1 MPSKIKNLKAREIL
15 NSRGEPTV
23 EVELTTESG
32 VFMASVPSGVS
43 KGKYEAVELRD
54 GGTRHQ
60 GKGVLTAVRNV
71 NQVIAPKIISK
82 DAVKQKEIDELMIE
96 MDGTEN
102 KSKLGA
108 NAILAVSIAVCRAG
122 ATERPL
128 WKWISELSVREPALP
143 SPFILCIEGGLHGKG
158 ALDIQEFMVVAQADL
173 FSDKFH
179 AATEIHHALQ
189 QILEKNYG
197 ELGTKIGI
205 EGAFTPSLKGTKEA
219 LDLLIKAI
227 SKAGYE
233 NKVKVVLDAASS
245 SFFRNGKY
253 SFEGKTLNREELSEF
268 YLNLCQKYPIL
279 AIEDPFAED
288 DWEGWKILMSNI
300 KNQLL
305 IIGDDLTV
313 TNQKRF
319 KMAEQEHCVNAVI
332 IKPNQIGTV
341 TETIAA
347 ICLAKKFDWKV
358 VISHRGGDT
367 LDDFIA
373 DLAVG
378 SGADFIKSGAPT
390 KKERMAKYN
399 RLLRIEEELKNSKS

>member
-1 MPSKIKNLKAREIL
+1 MFSKIKNLKAREIL
-15 NSRGEPTV
+15 DSKGEPTV
-23 EVELTTESG
+23 EVKLETESG
-32 VFMASVPSGVS
+32 NFTASVPSGIS

-60 GKGVLTAVRNV
+60 GKGVLRAVENV
-71 NQVIAPKIISK
+71 NKIIAPKLIGK
-82 DAVKQKEIDELMIE
+82 DTARQKEIDELMIG

-108 NAILAVSIAVCRAG
+108 NAILAVSITVCRAG
-122 ATERPL
+122 AKEKPL
-128 WKWISELSVREPALP
+128 WKSISELSSRKPTLP

-158 ALDIQEFMVVAQADL
+158 ALDIQEFMIVVQADS
-173 FSDKFH
+173 FSKKFLG
-179 AATEIHHALQ
+179 ATEIHHTLS

-197 ELGTKIGI
+197 ELGTKMGI
-205 EGAFTPSLKGTKEA
+205 EGAFIPPLNKTEEA

-227 SKAGYE
+227 SRAGYE

-268 YLNLCQKYPIL
+268 YLNLCRKYPIL

-300 KNQLL
+300 KYQLL
-305 IIGDDLTV
+305 IIGDDLTA

-319 KMAEQEHCVNAVI
+319 KKAKEERCINAVI

-341 TETIAA
+341 TETITA
-347 ICLAKKFDWKV
+347 ICLAKKFDWKII
-358 VISHRGGDT
+358 ISHRGGDT

-373 DLAVG
+373 DLAAG

-390 KKERMAKYN
+390 KEERMAKYN
-399 RLLRIEEELKNSKS
+399 RLLEIEEEFKNSKS

>member
-15 NSRGEPTV
+15 DSKGDPTV
-23 EVELTTESG
+23 EVELKTESG
-32 VFMASVPSGVS
+32 NFTASVPAGVS

-54 GGTRHQ
+54 GGARYQ
-60 GKGVLTAVRNV
+60 GKGVLAAVRNV
-71 NQVIAPKIISK
+71 NEVIAPKLIGK

-96 MDGTEN
+96 IDGTKN

-108 NAILAVSIAVCRAG
+108 NAILAVSIAICKAG
-122 ATERPL
+122 AVEKPL
-128 WKWISELSVREPALP
+128 WKWISELSKRKPTLP
-143 SPFILCIEGGLHGKG
+143 SPFILCIEGGLHGSD
-158 ALDIQEFMVVAQADL
+158 ALDIQEFMVVSQADS
-173 FSDKFH
+173 FGDKFH
-179 AATEIHHALQ
+179 AATEIHHALW

-197 ELGTKIGI
+197 ELGTKIGL
-205 EGAFTPSLKGTKEA
+205 EGAFIPPLKKTKEA
-219 LDLLIKAI
+219 LNLLIEAI
-227 SKAGYE
+227 SKAGHE
-233 NKVKVVLDAASS
+233 NKIRIVLDVASS

-253 SFEGKTLNREELSEF
+253 SFEGKILNREELSEF
-268 YLNLCQKYPIL
+268 YLNLYQEYPIL

-288 DWEGWKILMSNI
+288 DWEGWKMLMSNI
-300 KNQLL
+300 KNHLL
-305 IIGDDLTV
+305 IIGDDLTA

-319 KMAEQEHCVNAVI
+319 KKAREEKCINAVI

-347 ICLAKKFDWKV
+347 VCLAKKFDWKV

-373 DLAVG
+373 DLVVG

-390 KKERMAKYN
+390 KEERMAKYN
-399 RLLRIEEELKNSKS
+399 RLLKIEEELK